1 MKVGVKIL
9 LKKEVLDSQGRAV
22 EETLSENGFPVNSC
36 RVGKFI
42 ELDLGEKDKASA
54 EKRANEIAE
63 HILIN
68 PMIETYELKFEE

>member
-9 LKKEVLDSQGRAV
+9 LKKEVIDSQGRAV
-22 EETLSENGFPVNSC
+22 EETLAENGFSVNSC

-42 ELDLGEKDKASA
+42 ELEIDSQDKSVVEKEAS
-54 EKRANEIAE
+54 KIAE

-68 PMIETYELKFEE
+68 PMIETFELKFEQ

>member
-22 EETLSENGFPVNSC
+22 EETLTENGFPIKSC

-42 ELDLGEKDKASA
+42 ELDIDSEDTAVVEKKA
-54 EKRANEIAE
+54 KDIAE
-63 HILIN
+63 HILVN
-68 PMIETYELKFEE
+68 AMIETYELKIEQ